1 MKIQCGRCDEIML
14 PIHTEYPENITWYQC
29 LGCGN
34 EIHIAFYNPTFV
46 EIKERG
52 GIMTED
58 AVTRQDVT
66 IEDLTT
72 QYHNLR
78 VGEVVELTVKTFQ
91 KVDNV
96 GEKFALSGETFRYEI
111 RDIDNKVLSVNSWK
125 LFGELRTAFK
135 NAGKIAGTKLKI
147 QHTGT
152 GTYVVEVV

>member
-1 MKIQCGRCDEIML
+1 
-14 PIHTEYPENITWYQC
+14 
-29 LGCGN
+29 
-34 EIHIAFYNPTFV
+34 
-46 EIKERG
+46 
-52 GIMTED
+52 MTED

-66 IEDLTT
+66 LEDLTT

-147 QHTGT
+147 QHIGT